1 MFIHCDITGA
11 DSRNF
16 NRIHVICNNIC
27 LYRYS
32 VRSFLTSTETTVPV
46 DMVAFYAYLSYN
58 TPAAV
63 AHHII
68 AFDKVVTNVGNAC
81 HSHSEKFIAPK
92 SGLNVFIWTI
102 RLLRNNSYYTTQL
115 HNCLKWIYLNLIGI
129 DGSLTGTAVVQ
140 VNLSDNVLV
149 RTGPRLYRGSIV
161 SNLDDLSLFAGW
173 ILI

>member
-1 MFIHCDITGA
+1 MFIHCDIIGA
-11 DSRNF
+11 DSKNF

-92 SGLNVFIWTI
+92 SGLNVFTI
-102 RLLRNNSYYTTQL
+102 RLLRNNSYYTTEL
-115 HNCLKWIYLNLIGI
+115 H
-129 DGSLTGTAVVQ
+129 
-140 VNLSDNVLV
+140 VLV
-149 RTGPRLYRGSIV
+149 LGRY
-161 SNLDDLSLFAGW
+161 